1 MKLTSVNLN
10 GTEYKLSV
18 GHENN
23 SNTFTIIIGKNG
35 TGKSRLLTK
44 VASTLLKCKR
54 YNQNHTKL
62 KQSKVQEM
70 TFMNRDK
77 FISVNSGKG
86 KSGRLFERNRHTK
99 DNMCRKLIAASISPF
114 DKFPLPENNSS
125 LSVRDNFYSYIG
137 FKTDK
142 ASLSDKNL
150 LTRFATSIISS
161 RSNVAVKR
169 TLRLLGYKSDINI
182 RFKHNSERYFRNEN
196 HLSKKMTFRE
206 VVLNNKELYS
216 RVLHDNNYLMSNLIL
231 QELSQTNKTVIG
243 KKTIHDLIGDNNL
256 PDSYSTNSKL
266 DDKTTSDL
274 IRSLE
279 LNISD
284 ISNIV
289 LRKNDS
295 NGNLT
300 LNDASSGERSM
311 LLLVCSIASQIT
323 NDSIVLIDEPEISLH
338 PAWQE
343 TFVDLIS
350 KAFAHYK
357 RCHFIIATHSPLIVS
372 NLPEMDC
379 FIVNMDINKTV
390 SSKNYHNKS
399 ADYQLAT
406 LFNTPGFQNEYLNRV
421 CIAILSDFANG
432 CPITDS
438 QIDNINFLIS
448 IHDTLDDIDNV
459 KVLIGIIKKTWE
471 VVKPC

>member
-10 GTEYKLSV
+10 ATEYKLSV
-18 GHENN
+18 GNESN
-23 SNTFTIIIGKNG
+23 SNTFTILIGKNG

-54 YNQNHTKL
+54 YNQNNTKL

-77 FISVNSGKG
+77 FVSVNSGKG
-86 KSGRLFERNRHTK
+86 KGGRLFERNRRTK
-99 DNMCRKLIAASISPF
+99 DNMCRKLITASISPF
-114 DKFPLPENNSS
+114 DKFPLLESND
-125 LSVRDNFYSYIG
+125 SVRDNFYSYIG

-142 ASLSDKNL
+142 TSLSDKNL

-169 TLRLLGYKSDINI
+169 TLRLLGYKSDITI

-196 HLSKKMTFRE
+196 NLYNNMTFSE
-206 VVLNNKELYS
+206 LVLNNKELYS

-231 QELSQTNKTVIG
+231 QELSQSNKTVIG
-243 KKTIHDLIGDNNL
+243 KKTIHDLIGDKNL
-256 PDSYSTNSKL
+256 PDSYSTNTKL
-266 DDKTTSDL
+266 DDKTSSDL

-284 ISNIV
+284 VSGIV

-295 NGNLT
+295 NSNLT
-300 LNDASSGERSM
+300 LNDASSGERSL

-350 KAFAHYK
+350 NAFAHYK

-372 NLPEMDC
+372 NLPESDC
-379 FIVNMDINKTV
+379 FIVNMDINETV
-390 SSKNYHNKS
+390 SSKNYYNKS

-432 CPITDS
+432 NAISDT

-448 IHDTLDDIDNV
+448 IHDTLDDSDNV
-459 KVLIGIIKKTWE
+459 KALIGVIEKTWK

>member
-10 GTEYKLSV
+10 ATEYKLSV
-18 GHENN
+18 GNESN
-23 SNTFTIIIGKNG
+23 SNTFTILIGKNG

-77 FISVNSGKG
+77 FVSVNSGKG
-86 KSGRLFERNRHTK
+86 KGGRLFERNRRTK
-99 DNMCRKLIAASISPF
+99 DNMCRKLITASISPF
-114 DKFPLPENNSS
+114 DKFPLPESND
-125 LSVRDNFYSYIG
+125 SVRDNFYSYIG

-142 ASLSDKNL
+142 TSLSDKNL

-169 TLRLLGYKSDINI
+169 TLRLLGYKSDITI
-182 RFKHNSERYFRNEN
+182 RFKHNSERYFRKEN
-196 HLSKKMTFRE
+196 NLSNSMTFSE
-206 VVLNNKELYS
+206 LVLNNKELYS

-231 QELSQTNKTVIG
+231 QELSQSNKTVIG
-243 KKTIHDLIGDNNL
+243 KKTIHDLIGDKNL
-256 PDSYSTNSKL
+256 PDSYSTNTKL
-266 DDKTTSDL
+266 DDKTSSDL

-284 ISNIV
+284 VSGIV

-295 NGNLT
+295 NSNLT
-300 LNDASSGERSM
+300 LNDASSGERSL

-350 KAFAHYK
+350 NAFAHYK

-372 NLPEMDC
+372 NLPESDC
-379 FIVNMDINKTV
+379 FIVNMDINETV
-390 SSKNYHNKS
+390 SSKNYYNKS

-432 CPITDS
+432 NVITDT

-448 IHDTLDDIDNV
+448 IHDTLDDSDNV
-459 KVLIGIIKKTWE
+459 KALIGVIEKTWK
-471 VVKPC
+471 VVRPC

>member
-10 GTEYKLSV
+10 ATEYKLSV
-18 GHENN
+18 GNESN
-23 SNTFTIIIGKNG
+23 SNTFTILIGKNG

-77 FISVNSGKG
+77 FVSVNSGKG
-86 KSGRLFERNRHTK
+86 KGGRLFERNRRTK
-99 DNMCRKLIAASISPF
+99 DNMCRKLITASISPF
-114 DKFPLPENNSS
+114 DKFPLLESNDN
-125 LSVRDNFYSYIG
+125 VRDNFYSYIG

-142 ASLSDKNL
+142 TSLSDKNL

-169 TLRLLGYKSDINI
+169 TLRLLGYKSDITI

-196 HLSKKMTFRE
+196 NLSNSMTFSE
-206 VVLNNKELYS
+206 LVLNNKELYS

-231 QELSQTNKTVIG
+231 QELSQSNKTVIG
-243 KKTIHDLIGDNNL
+243 KKTIHDLIGDKNL
-256 PDSYSTNSKL
+256 PDSYSTNTKL
-266 DDKTTSDL
+266 DDKTSSDL

-284 ISNIV
+284 VSGIV

-295 NGNLT
+295 NSNLT
-300 LNDASSGERSM
+300 LNDASSGERSL

-350 KAFAHYK
+350 NAFAHYK

-372 NLPEMDC
+372 NLPESDC
-379 FIVNMDINKTV
+379 FIVNMDINETV
-390 SSKNYHNKS
+390 SSKNYYNKS

-432 CPITDS
+432 NAITDT

-448 IHDTLDDIDNV
+448 IHDTLDDSDNV
-459 KVLIGIIKKTWE
+459 KALIGVIEKTWK